1 MSDHSSKASKIEND
15 LGASSEEKAMTQ
27 ILVVDDETDIRD
39 LIEYNLTQNGYK
51 VLTADN
57 GSTALELAQ
66 SRAPDLIVLDVMM
79 PGLSGIE
86 VAKQLRTQT
95 QTNAI
100 PILML
105 TAKTEEVHELEGLD
119 SGADDYM
126 SKPFSMQ
133 VLIARINALL
143 RRRGPTTTKAK
154 RLSIGPVEVDLN
166 EHRVCIDDEPIQ
178 LTITE
183 FRLLASLIASNGAV
197 LSRPELINRAI
208 GPGVTVTERTVDV
221 HITALR
227 KKLGDHAGLIATV
240 RGVGYR
246 TEDPQHAE

>member
-1 MSDHSSKASKIEND
+1 MRDHSSKASKTESDKQAVNEGD
-15 LGASSEEKAMTQ
+15 ALTQ
-27 ILVVDDETDIRD
+27 ILVVDDEADIRE
-39 LIEYNLTQNGYK
+39 LIEYNLAQNGYK

-57 GSTALELAQ
+57 GTTALELAQ

-79 PGLSGIE
+79 PGYSGIE
-86 VAKQLRTQT
+86 VAKRLRTQT
-95 QTNAI
+95 ETSTI

-126 SKPFSMQ
+126 SKPFSMK
-133 VLIARINALL
+133 VLVARINALL
-143 RRRGPTTTKAK
+143 RRRGSTTQTQTM
-154 RLSIGPVEVDLN
+154 LSLGPIELDLN

-183 FRLLASLIASNGAV
+183 FRLLASLIASKGAV